1 MIRRPPRSTRT
12 DTLFPYTTLFRS
24 AETRPRHDRLILH
37 RKPGPGLRAGGPAG
51 VSEMGQRDETAI
63 PRLPHHLFPHR
74 IGDVGDH
81 PAAPRRLT
89 APAHF
94 SGHARNAPTAGPP
107 PPDTALPHPHTTGQP
122 SLHVP
127 IGLPE

>member
-37 RKPGPGLRAGGPAG
+37 RKPGPGLRAGGPVG

-63 PRLPHHLFPHR
+63 ARLHHHLFPHR
-74 IGDVGDH
+74 IGAVGDK
-81 PAAPRRLT
+81 PDAPRRL
-89 APAHF
+89 AALAHF
-94 SGHARNAPTAGPP
+94 AGQARKAPGDGPQQSANALLEDDETVPP
-107 PPDTALPHPHTTGQP
+107 FLDVALR
-122 SLHVP
+122 
-127 IGLPE
+127 